1 MRILVTKL
9 RVKTPI
15 RVFLKC
21 YGCQISIFQV
31 QKRSASFSQ
40 SSLVPKKKSS
50 KKGKKSVASINL
62 DSLPQGIIQLEPL
75 ALNEDVRTYPK
86 VVQQART
93 NMQKFENCVLLTRV
107 GGFFE
112 IYFEQADEIGPL
124 LGLKV
129 ATKKTN
135 AGPVSMAGFPFFQLD
150 RYLKILI
157 QDFNRNVAIAEE
169 FANDTVGK
177 LKAGGLMHDRR
188 VTRVITKGTLIDEDF
203 MDPFSNSY
211 ITAIHPGEPLQKIKK
226 PKDSI
231 SDKLRSTI
239 LGLAW
244 LDLSTGHFF
253 TQSTNLAALPSVLA
267 RISPR
272 EIVLDERLKLVK
284 DHEIFNILASDSS
297 YLISY
302 IKDPEIKEISDWA
315 FMLESPVPSRSIKN
329 FTHEEVF
336 AGSTLLQYIETRVQG
351 SDFKLQTP
359 IRQLDLM
366 TIDRNTIKALEIRST
381 LTDGIVGSLLHTIRH
396 TVTKGGARLLDRWL
410 GSPSTSLDVI
420 NSRLDLVKYLIENES
435 LRKNIRSLLIKSHDS
450 HRIIQKFAFGRGNP
464 DDLLALASTID
475 TTQEL
480 LDTLKICSVK
490 DPINSMINRIKIDGP
505 KTLAK
510 RIKGAIDEEGVLIEQ
525 RRIEEDT
532 IKMRAIAEEAL
543 IAEDSNEE
551 LHESDTSSRDIL
563 PKTTVK
569 RRKNI
574 TSIREHYGD
583 NAGAWIMK
591 PAASPTLKTLH
602 DEFSQLSTER
612 DELEKDLCQRLGAA
626 SLTLRFTPGLGH
638 ICHVKGKDVNISVQN
653 AKSVG
658 SSKSTRSF
666 HIPEWTKLGLKIEQ
680 CVSRMRAEEQVVF
693 QALRMLV
700 AKNIGKLR
708 RNAAVFDEIDVACS
722 SAVLAVEKNWSRP
735 ILNLGT
741 KHKVIS
747 GRHPTV
753 ERSLETEGRSFITND
768 CFVGDD
774 YRTWLITGPN
784 MGGKSTFL
792 RQNALITILAQ
803 VGSYVP
809 ASYAEIGIVDQIF
822 SRIGSADNLYRDQST
837 FMLEMLETA
846 QILKQASSKSF
857 VVMDEIGRGT
867 TPEDGEAVAWACLW
881 HLACVNKCRTL
892 FATHFHALTDRATS
906 EELRSIGLWCTD
918 IEEEGEGQT
927 PNKKGSF
934 RYVHKLREGVNR
946 RSHALKVARLAG
958 VPEVVV
964 QLAQKVLEEKKS
976 A

>member
-1 MRILVTKL
+1 MQILIPKL

-15 RVFLKC
+15 RLFLSFS
-21 YGCQISIFQV
+21 GGQTSVSQV
-31 QKRSASFSQ
+31 QTRAASFLQ
-40 SSLVPKKKSS
+40 SSSVPKKKST

-75 ALNEDVRTYPK
+75 SLDEDVPSYPK

-93 NMQKFENCVLLTRV
+93 NMQNFENCVLLTRV
-107 GGFFE
+107 GGFYE
-112 IYFEQADEIGPL
+112 IYFEQAEEIGPL

-150 RYLKILI
+150 RYLKILV
-157 QDFNRNVAIAEE
+157 QDFSRNVAIAEE

-177 LKAGGLMHDRR
+177 LKAGGLLHDRR

-203 MDPFSNSY
+203 MDPFTNSY
-211 ITAIHPGEPLQKIKK
+211 ITAIHIGETLHKTPEAQEL
-226 PKDSI
+226 I
-231 SDKLRSTI
+231 SDKLRST
-239 LGLAW
+239 LVGLAW

-253 TQSTNLAALPSVLA
+253 TQSTNLPALPSVLA

-272 EIVLDERLKLVK
+272 EIVLDERLKLIK
-284 DHEIFNILASDSS
+284 NHEIFNILAGDSS

-302 IKDPEIKEISDWA
+302 TKDPEIKQISQWA

-329 FTHEEVF
+329 FTHEEVS
-336 AGSTLLQYIETRVQG
+336 AGSILLQYVENRVQG

-359 IRQLDLM
+359 VRQLDLM
-366 TIDRNTIKALEIRST
+366 AIDRNTIKALEIRTT
-381 LTDGIVGSLLHTIRH
+381 LSDSIVGSLLHTIRH

-420 NSRLDLVKYLIENES
+420 NSRLDLVEYLIENES
-435 LRKNIRSLLIKSHDS
+435 LRKKIRLLLNKIHDS
-450 HRIIQKFAFGRGNP
+450 HRIVQKFAFGRGNA

-480 LDTLKICSVK
+480 LDTLKTCFDKYPV
-490 DPINSMINRIKIDGP
+490 NSMILRIKIDGP
-505 KTLAK
+505 KALAK
-510 RIKGAIDEEGVLIEQ
+510 RIKAAIDEEGVLIEQ

-532 IKMRAIAEEAL
+532 RKMRAMAEAVL

-551 LHESDTSSRDIL
+551 LHEGDTLSGDIL

-569 RRKNI
+569 RRKKI
-574 TSIREHYGD
+574 TSIRENYCD
-583 NAGAWIMK
+583 NGGAWIMK
-591 PAASPTLKTLH
+591 PAASPILKTLH
-602 DEFSQLSTER
+602 DEFSQLSIER
-612 DELEKDLCQRLGAA
+612 DELEKDLCERLGAA

-638 ICHVKGKDVNISVQN
+638 ICHVRGKDINISVQN
-653 AKSVG
+653 ARSVG

-666 HIPEWTKLGLKIEQ
+666 HFPEWTKLGLKIEQ
-680 CVSRMRAEEQVVF
+680 CISRMRAEEQVVF
-693 QALRMLV
+693 QALRELV
-700 AKNIGKLR
+700 AKNIAKLR
-708 RNAAVFDEIDVACS
+708 RNAAVLDELDVACS
-722 SAVLAVEKNWSRP
+722 SAVLAIEKNWSRP

-741 KHKVIS
+741 RHKIIS

-753 ERSLETEGRSFITND
+753 ERGLENEGRSFITND
-768 CFVGDD
+768 CFVGDI

-857 VVMDEIGRGT
+857 VIMDEIGRGT

-881 HLACVNKCRTL
+881 HLTCINKSRTL
-892 FATHFHALTDRATS
+892 FATHFHGLTDRTHR
-906 EELRSIGLWCTD
+906 EGLKTIGLWCTD
-918 IEEEGEGQT
+918 IEEGEGEIS
-927 PNKKGSF
+927 NMNGSF

-958 VPEVVV
+958 VPEEVIH
-964 QLAQKVLEEKKS
+964 LAQKLLEEKGS

>member
-1 MRILVTKL
+1 MRILVPKL

-15 RVFLKC
+15 RIFLTY
-21 YGCQISIFQV
+21 YGGQISVFPV
-31 QKRSASFSQ
+31 QTRAASLSQ
-40 SSLVPKKKSS
+40 SSHVPKKKST
-50 KKGKKSVASINL
+50 KKGQKSVASINL

-75 ALNEDVRTYPK
+75 ALDEDVPTYPK
-86 VVQQART
+86 VIQQART
-93 NMQKFENCVLLTRV
+93 NMQNFENCVLLTRV
-107 GGFFE
+107 GGFYE
-112 IYFEQADEIGPL
+112 IYFEQAEEIGPL

-150 RYLKILI
+150 RYLKILV

-211 ITAIHPGEPLQKIKK
+211 IIAIHLGELSHKTQNPEV
-226 PKDSI
+226 SI
-231 SDKLRSTI
+231 SNKLRST
-239 LGLAW
+239 LVGLAW

-284 DHEIFNILASDSS
+284 DHEFFNILASDSS

-302 IKDPEIKEISDWA
+302 IKDPELKQIPEWA
-315 FMLESPVPSRSIKN
+315 FVLESPVSSRSIKN

-366 TIDRNTIKALEIRST
+366 TIDRNTIKALEIRTT
-381 LTDGIVGSLLHTIRH
+381 LSDSIVGSLLHTIRH

-420 NSRLDLVKYLIENES
+420 NSRLDLVEYLIENES
-435 LRKNIRSLLIKSHDS
+435 LRKKIRSLLNKSHDS

-475 TTQEL
+475 TTQEIV
-480 LDTLKICSVK
+480 DTLKTCTEINPV
-490 DPINSMINRIKIDGP
+490 NSMILRTKMDGP
-505 KTLAK
+505 KILAK
-510 RIKGAIDEEGVLIEQ
+510 RIKAAIDEEGVLIEQ

-532 IKMRAIAEEAL
+532 RNLRAIAEAVL

-551 LHESDTSSRDIL
+551 SHEDETQSRDIL

-569 RRKNI
+569 RRKKI
-574 TSIREHYGD
+574 TSIREHYCD
-583 NAGAWIMK
+583 NGGAWIMR
-591 PAASPTLKTLH
+591 PAASPTLRTLH

-612 DELEKDLCQRLGAA
+612 DELEKDLCERLGAA

-638 ICHVKGKDVNISVQN
+638 ICHVRGKDINISVQN
-653 AKSVG
+653 ARSVG

-666 HIPEWTKLGLKIEQ
+666 HFPEWTKLGLKIEQ
-680 CVSRMRAEEQVVF
+680 CMSRMRAEEQVVF
-693 QALRMLV
+693 QALREQV

-708 RNAAVFDEIDVACS
+708 RNAAVLDELDVACS
-722 SAVLAVEKNWSRP
+722 SAVLAIEMNWTRP

-741 KHKVIS
+741 KHKIIS

-753 ERSLETEGRSFITND
+753 ERGLENEGRSFITND
-768 CFVGDD
+768 CFVGDN

-809 ASYAEIGIVDQIF
+809 ASYAEVGIVDQIF

-881 HLACVNKCRTL
+881 HLSCVNKCRTL
-892 FATHFHALTDRATS
+892 FATHFHGLTDR
-906 EELRSIGLWCTD
+906 
-918 IEEEGEGQT
+918 
-927 PNKKGSF
+927 
-934 RYVHKLREGVNR
+934 
-946 RSHALKVARLAG
+946 
-958 VPEVVV
+958 
-964 QLAQKVLEEKKS
+964 
-976 A
+976 